1 MFSIDEIINS
11 TKAKVIK
18 KEVDSGNYEVSTD
31 TRTIGKGQI
40 YLPLKG
46 TNFDGE
52 DFIPNALENGALGY
66 FTKRDYILE
75 NSKIVLKVSDCLRA
89 YLDLARYYK
98 TKINPKIIAITGSSG
113 KTTTKEMMA
122 SVMKEA
128 FKTHKTEMNF
138 NNEIGL
144 CKTILSMPEDT
155 EVLVL
160 EMGMRG
166 FGEIDFLSGYTNPDI
181 ALITNIGT
189 AHIGRLGS
197 RENIARAKC
206 EIVNHLKD
214 DGIFIAPDDELIKNN
229 VKEGIFIKY
238 NSAEIV
244 ERKIG
249 FTAFNYKG
257 FRYELNIEGDY
268 NVQNALGVIEAGKVM
283 GISEEKIAQG
293 LKNFT
298 PVGNRWDIQE
308 VKGYKVINDS
318 YNANPDSMLA
328 VIKTVLQNY
337 EKPVL
342 FVLGNMGELGKD
354 EVLYHQKVGIYLSDT
369 ISDGVSVIT
378 VGELAHEISDVLNN
392 IGKTSINF
400 STNEEAGQYIL
411 DNVPEGTTIVLKASH
426 SMQFEKILDYL
437 KR

>member
-1 MFSIDEIINS
+1 MFSIDEIINA
-11 TKAKVIK
+11 TKAKVLK
-18 KEVDSGNYEVSTD
+18 KEIDTGIYEVSTD
-31 TRTIGKGQI
+31 TRTIGEGQI

-46 TNFDGE
+46 ANFDGE
-52 DFIPNALENGALGY
+52 DFISNALESGAFGY

-75 NSKIVLKVSDCLRA
+75 NSKLVLQVSDCLRA
-89 YLDLARYYK
+89 YLDLAKYYK
-98 TKINPKIIAITGSSG
+98 AKVKPKIVAITGSSG

-122 SVMKEA
+122 SVMREA

-166 FGEIDFLSGYTNPDI
+166 FGEIDFLSSYANPDI
-181 ALITNIGT
+181 AVITNVGT

-206 EIVNHLKD
+206 EIVNHLNEN
-214 DGIFIAPDDELIKNN
+214 GVFIAPDDELIKNN
-229 VKEGIFIKY
+229 VKDGVFI
-238 NSAEIV
+238 NSDDIEIT

-249 FTAFNYKG
+249 YTAFNYKG

-268 NVQNALGVIEAGKVM
+268 NVQNAICVIEAGLAL
-283 GISEEKIAQG
+283 GIDNEKIAQG
-293 LKNFT
+293 LKKFI

-308 VKGYKVINDS
+308 IKGYKVINDS

-337 EKPVL
+337 EKPIL

-354 EVLYHQKVGIYLSDT
+354 EILYHQKLGIFLSDA
-369 ISDGVSVIT
+369 ISDGISVLT
-378 VGELAHEISDVLNN
+378 VGELAREISDVLNN
-392 IGKTSINF
+392 IGKNSLNF
-400 STNEEAGQYIL
+400 NTNDEAGQYIL
-411 DNVPEGTTIVLKASH
+411 DNVPQGTTIVLKASH